1 MLQESMDFQQIQ
13 LVECSD
19 LTLFLLVQRSC
30 IHSQTVWIKI
40 YHVRNI
46 FWFFNRIRK
55 DWTFPSTKETPR
67 PRASGIVRMS
77 EKIIA
82 ASKSYLSIGCK
93 TNSQQI
99 SGVLHISRK
108 FLKFDLTFLYSG
120 RYLPACLIIHMGR
133 FSESLY

>member
-1 MLQESMDFQQIQ
+1 MLEIS
-13 LVECSD
+13 SG
-19 LTLFLLVQRSC
+19 LL
-30 IHSQTVWIKI
+30 IGFEKTGP
-40 YHVRNI
+40 
-46 FWFFNRIRK
+46 
-55 DWTFPSTKETPR
+55 FPSIKETPR

-120 RYLPACLIIHMGR
+120 RYLPACLIIHIGGV
-133 FSESLY
+133 F